1 MRYLLVCVA
10 LCSATAAQAADPV
23 PKPDPAKQLAQ
34 LVLRTQ
40 EGEAAAKEN
49 ACPPDRTAFSEK
61 MKRDYLNMSMS
72 YGGIS
77 PQSYYWPEVEEL
89 FYQFR
94 SAQCPNT
101 KSPVDTFA
109 ETVSKEMSTAEI
121 DAAIA
126 FYGSA
131 EGKRVLAGVA
141 KAQQAVQGAMFQ
153 RSAQGDAA
161 GVAYREGLRELI
173 ARYKAD
179 PR

>member
-1 MRYLLVCVA
+1 MRLIFASIAFSVA
-10 LCSATAAQAADPV
+10 TVAHAAEPS

-34 LVLRTQ
+34 LVLRSQ

-61 MKRDYLNMSMS
+61 MKRDYMNMSMS
-72 YGGIS
+72 FGGIS
-77 PQSYYWPEVEEL
+77 PQSYYWPEIEEL

-94 SAQCPNT
+94 SAQCPNL

-109 ETVSKEMSTAEI
+109 ESVSKEMSKAEI

-141 KAQQAVQGAMFQ
+141 KAQQAVQGAMMQ

-161 GVAYREGLRELI
+161 SVAYREGLRDLI

>member
-1 MRYLLVCVA
+1 MRLILAAIAFSLSTV
-10 LCSATAAQAADPV
+10 AQAAEPA
-23 PKPDPAKQLAQ
+23 PKPEPAKQLAQ
-34 LVLRTQ
+34 LVLRSQ
-40 EGEAAAKEN
+40 EGEAAAREN

-61 MKRDYLNMSMS
+61 MKRDYMNMSMS

-94 SAQCPNT
+94 SAQCPNAR
-101 KSPVDTFA
+101 SPVDTFA
-109 ETVSKEMSTAEI
+109 ESVSKDMSKAEI

-141 KAQQAVQGAMFQ
+141 KAQQAVQGAAFQ

-161 GVAYREGLRELI
+161 GVAYREGLRDLV